1 MNGGVNP
8 YPIEESS
15 YLAYLPAIYRQDPFM
30 GRFLRVFEE
39 VLTPVQAM
47 VNTLPER
54 FDPDVTTA
62 IMLDFLA
69 TWVGARRPP
78 NLPEERWRKAVK
90 LSVWLYRWRG
100 TRRGLAV
107 ALELLV
113 GRRPL
118 IAENTDGLA
127 LGSDSSLGQNTALD
141 NIVPQH
147 FTVTFDCAADE
158 IDTGL
163 AHDIIQ
169 AYKPGPASYDIL
181 FRPAVRT

>member
-1 MNGGVNP
+1 VNNGVNP

-15 YLAYLPAIYRQDPFM
+15 YLAYLPAIYRQDPFI

-54 FDPDVTTA
+54 FDPDVTTG

-78 NLPEERWRKAVK
+78 RLPEDRWRKAIK
-90 LSVWLYRWRG
+90 QSVWLYRWRG
-100 TRRGLAV
+100 TRTGLAA

-118 IAENTDGLA
+118 IAENTGGLA
-127 LGSDSSLGQNTALD
+127 LGEDAALGRNTTLD
-141 NIVPQH
+141 DIAAQH
-147 FTVTFDCAADE
+147 FTVTFECEEDE
-158 IDTGL
+158 IDTAL

-169 AYKPGPASYDIL
+169 AYKPGPASYHIS
-181 FRPAVRT
+181 FRPAARP

>member
-1 MNGGVNP
+1 VNNGVNP

-15 YLAYLPAIYRQDPFM
+15 YLAYLPAIYRQDPFI

-54 FDPDVTTA
+54 FDPDVTTG

-78 NLPEERWRKAVK
+78 RLPED
-90 LSVWLYRWRG
+90 RWRG
-100 TRRGLAV
+100 TRTGLAA

-118 IAENTDGLA
+118 IAENTGGLA
-127 LGSDSSLGQNTALD
+127 LGEDAALGRNTTLD
-141 NIVPQH
+141 DIAAQH
-147 FTVTFDCAADE
+147 FTVTFECEEDE
-158 IDTGL
+158 IDTAL

-169 AYKPGPASYDIL
+169 AYKPGPASYHIS
-181 FRPAVRT
+181 FRPAARP